1 MPATATLTDQIYTEG
16 LTFYSKNTSQE
27 GLAAKWD
34 TSTEQQKHSSG
45 HCTIQWQISEMI
57 TGFRNDKMTYFCLCV
72 GNSPQFSTN
81 NFFFKYFI
89 VFVWSNFQVL
99 HSICMI

>member
-45 HCTIQWQISEMI
+45 HCTIQWQISEI
-57 TGFRNDKMTYFCLCV
+57 KDDKMVRLHP
-72 GNSPQFSTN
+72 NSSVS
-81 NFFFKYFI
+81 FKLFT
-89 VFVWSNFQVL
+89 
-99 HSICMI
+99 